1 MEKAALEAQEV
12 NNFIDPNQVKID
24 VNQDTNFYD
33 VIVAPPT
40 LDKVVLKVDMFGNV
54 EQWDEEGF
62 IKLCSESQDPTLR
75 AMLAVY
81 NLGIIAGSK
90 E

>member
-12 NNFIDPNQVKID
+12 NNFADPNMVGVDVDQPNFCKID
-24 VNQDTNFYD
+24 IKYVEPEKIVLRVD
-33 VIVAPPT
+33 VSGV
-40 LDKVVLKVDMFGNV
+40 V

-62 IKLCSESQDPTLR
+62 IALCTESQDHMLK

-81 NLGIIAGSK
+81 NLGSIAGSR
-90 E
+90 

>member
-12 NNFIDPNQVKID
+12 NNFADPNIVGVDVDQPNFCKID
-24 VNQDTNFYD
+24 IKYVEPEKIVLRVD
-33 VIVAPPT
+33 VSGV
-40 LDKVVLKVDMFGNV
+40 V

-62 IKLCSESQDPTLR
+62 IALCTESQDHMLK

-81 NLGIIAGSK
+81 NLGSIAGSR
-90 E
+90 

>member
-1 MEKAALEAQEV
+1 MKADLEVQEV
-12 NNFIDPNQVKID
+12 NNFTDPNQIEID
-24 VNQDTNFYD
+24 VNQHSNFYD

-62 IKLCSESQDPTLR
+62 INLCSESQDPTLR

-81 NLGIIAGSK
+81 NLGVIAGSK

>member
-12 NNFIDPNQVKID
+12 NNFADPNMVEVDVDQSNFYKID
-24 VNQDTNFYD
+24 VKYVEPEKIVLRVD
-33 VIVAPPT
+33 VSGV
-40 LDKVVLKVDMFGNV
+40 V

-62 IKLCSESQDPTLR
+62 IALCTESQDPMLK

-81 NLGIIAGSK
+81 NLGIIVGSR
-90 E
+90 

>member
-1 MEKAALEAQEV
+1 MEKVDLEVQEV
-12 NNFIDPNQVKID
+12 NNFVDPNQIEID
-24 VNQDTNFYD
+24 VNQHPNFYD
-33 VIVAPPT
+33 VIVASPT
-40 LDKVVLKVDMFGNV
+40 IDKIVLKVDMFGNV

-62 IKLCSESQDPTLR
+62 INLCSESQDPTLR

-81 NLGIIAGSK
+81 NLGIISGSK

>member
-12 NNFIDPNQVKID
+12 SNFVDPNQIEI
-24 VNQDTNFYD
+24 DTNQHPSFYG

-40 LDKVVLKVDMFGNV
+40 LNKVVLKVDMFGNI

-62 IKLCSESQDPTLR
+62 IKLCSGSQDPTLR
-75 AMLAVY
+75 AMLAMY
-81 NLGIIAGSK
+81 NLGIITGSK

>member
-1 MEKAALEAQEV
+1 M
-12 NNFIDPNQVKID
+12 II
-24 VNQDTNFYD
+24 
-33 VIVAPPT
+33 APPT

-62 IKLCSESQDPTLR
+62 IKLCSESQDPTISD
-75 AMLAVY
+75 MLAVY
-81 NLGIIAGSK
+81 NLGIIAGGK

>member
-12 NNFIDPNQVKID
+12 SNFVGPTMVGVGVDQSNFYKID
-24 VNQDTNFYD
+24 VKY
-33 VIVAPPT
+33 VEPEKIVLRVGASG
-40 LDKVVLKVDMFGNV
+40 VV

-62 IKLCSESQDPTLR
+62 IALCTESQDPMLK

-81 NLGIIAGSK
+81 NLGSIAGSR
-90 E
+90 